1 MGGEGGGFCARSV
14 EGEGR
19 GGGSDS
25 PRVFLDRFDEFL
37 LLLSPFCSFS
47 FSSLAF
53 SVGWLG
59 LSCCFSENDLREG
72 GGGSSTGVGC
82 DCNCTSSTGS
92 VVGLSPSFSSSTVC
106 ISMFSMLKVLMP
118 GVLGV
123 SRPGMQVTCTLH
135 FKGSKIK
142 RYILIF

>member
-1 MGGEGGGFCARSV
+1 MGGVGGGFCARSV
-14 EGEGR
+14 EGEGG

-59 LSCCFSENDLREG
+59 FSCCFSENDLREG
-72 GGGSSTGVGC
+72 GGGSSTGV
-82 DCNCTSSTGS
+82 
-92 VVGLSPSFSSSTVC
+92 VGLFSSSSSSTVC
-106 ISMFSMLKVLMP
+106 ISMVSMLKGLLS

-123 SRPGMQVTCTLH
+123 SRPGMQVTFTLH

-142 RYILIF
+142 RYILICILKKVLCKKA